1 MRGFFYA
8 GNFLAV
14 LYPQMN
20 ADKHA
25 CFMLSAAT
33 TSLAIILKYRIS
45 ARTAV
50 VIFAFFAFLRIN
62 YFLNICV

>member
-20 ADKHA
+20 ADNHE
-25 CFMLSAAT
+25 CFML
-33 TSLAIILKYRIS
+33 Y
-45 ARTAV
+45 AV
-50 VIFAFFAFLRIN
+50 SCNNITRNNLEKPHLCQNRCGYFCVLRV
-62 YFLNICV
+62 FCG